1 MKQLLKILLLP
12 FSAIYGSISF
22 IRNKFYD
29 WGWLP
34 SLAFDLPLISVG
46 NISAGGTGKS
56 PTVEYLIRLLQ
67 KQSISIATLSRG
79 YGRQTRGYILADSS
93 ATAATIGDEPFQF
106 FRKFNDV
113 AVAVCEDR
121 VKGISHLLRRV
132 PAPAVIVLDDA
143 FQHRRVK
150 PGLSIVLT
158 RYNNLYSHDMVLP
171 AGRLREFRSGAKRAD
186 IIIVTK
192 SPELLPESAKNKII
206 KELRPLP
213 NQVVLFSHIVYNNF
227 QPFYKDQLQKNLSS
241 TEDFELLLFTG
252 IADAGPL
259 IARLEAVC
267 KKLHIMHFGDHHVYS
282 QKDIRTIS
290 GKFRNI
296 ATEKKAIVTTEKD
309 FSRLAHQNTGKEL
322 LDFPVFYIPVEMGFS
337 ENDKKIFENKI
348 VDYVAKNQ

>member
-1 MKQLLKILLLP
+1 MKQLLKLLLLP
-12 FSAIYGSISF
+12 FSAIYGSITF

-34 SLAFDLPLISVG
+34 SQAFDLPVISIG
-46 NISAGGTGKS
+46 NISTGGTGKS
-56 PTVEYLIRLLQ
+56 PAVEYLIRLLQ

-79 YGRQTRGYILADSS
+79 YGRQTGGYILADTG
-93 ATAATIGDEPFQF
+93 ATAATIGDEPHQF

-121 VKGISHLLRRV
+121 IKGIAHLLRRV
-132 PAPAVIVLDDA
+132 PAPGVILLDDA

-150 PGLSIVLT
+150 PGLSILLT
-158 RYNNLYSHDMVLP
+158 RYNNIYSHDFVLP
-171 AGRLREFRSGAKRAD
+171 AGRLREFRCGAARAD

-192 SPELLPESAKNKII
+192 SPEQLPETAKDKII
-206 KELRPLP
+206 KSLRPMP
-213 NQVVLFSHIVYNNF
+213 NQVVLFSHIVYNDF
-227 QPFYKDQLQKNLSS
+227 QPFFKDQRQKYLSS

-252 IADAGPL
+252 IADARPL
-259 IARLEAVC
+259 ITRLEALC
-267 KKLHIMHFGDHHVYS
+267 KKLHIMRFGDHHVYS

-296 ATEKKAIVTTEKD
+296 VTEKKAIVTTEKD
-309 FSRLAHQNTGKEL
+309 FSRLAHQDICNEL
-322 LDFPVFYIPVEMGFS
+322 SDFPVFYIPVEMGFS